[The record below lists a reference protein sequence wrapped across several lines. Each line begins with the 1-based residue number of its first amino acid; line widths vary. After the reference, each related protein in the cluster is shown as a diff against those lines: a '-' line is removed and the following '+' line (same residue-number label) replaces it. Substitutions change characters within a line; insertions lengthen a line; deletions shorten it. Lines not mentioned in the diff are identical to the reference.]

1 MADAIKLEIPRFI
14 FAGLAATEPVAFAGK
29 RWFVGE
35 RAGERYAVNF
45 IPTQAQRRVLLVCL
59 RKDAGAITAA
69 ELADMFGQTTPMKR
83 FIQTI
88 KELSRWKIATVEGGS
103 RGKPFRIFS
112 GKFPRRSYGRVEW
125 EFTKD
130 YLTLYEQTPRQVIN
144 YPLEGV
150 RVNLNKYPMVPM
162 LMLAFSE
169 WYSMN
174 RTKPNAWKIPI
185 RNALKYC
192 PVELKQG
199 NQWHRDVKEPLD
211 NALSLFGLR
220 KTAQGW
226 GEFSKQQIDLQRIF
240 PKKKTKKRRRR

>member
-1 MADAIKLEIPRFI
+1 MDETHKLVIPRFV
-14 FAGLAATEPVAFAGK
+14 FAGLAANTSEDFDGK
-29 RWFVGE
+29 KWFVGK

-45 IPTQAQRRVLLVCL
+45 IPTHAQRRVLLVCL
-59 RKDAGAITAA
+59 RKDAVAITAA
-69 ELADMFGQTTPMKR
+69 ELADMFGQETPMKR
-83 FIQTI
+83 FIRTL
-88 KELSRWKIATVEGGS
+88 KELSRWKIAKVEGEGL
-103 RGKPFRIFS
+103 RKPFRIFP

-130 YLTLYEQTPRQVIN
+130 YLTLYEQTPRQVVY
-144 YPLEGV
+144 YPEGGWK
-150 RVNLNKYPMVPM
+150 VNLNKYPMVPM

-174 RTKPNAWKIPI
+174 RRKPNARKIPI

-199 NQWHRDVKEPLD
+199 NQWHRDIKEPLD
-211 NALSLFGLR
+211 NALTLFGLR
-220 KTAQGW
+220 KTAQRW

-240 PKKKTKKRRRR
+240 PKKKGRKRRL